1 MTMNEGE
8 TMLKKLFAI
17 LGLGCIITVLLVGCG
32 GGSST
37 GPNPVHMS
45 GTNFAQNSIT
55 IKKGESITLINDD
68 LFGSHIIANGTWEN
82 GTAQPAREAGAPE
95 DKDAKIGGERT
106 VSIRPPS
113 SPRTLKIYCTGRTRL
128 NPTPLVQWS
137 RDI

>member
-8 TMLKKLFAI
+8 TMLKKLLAI

-45 GTNFAQNSIT
+45 GTTFAQNSIT
-55 IKKGESITLINDD
+55 IKKGESITLVNDD
-68 LFGSHIIANGTWEN
+68 LFGSHTIANGTWEN

-95 DKDAKIGGERT
+95 INDVKVGGNSSASIGPFTSAGT
-106 VSIRPPS
+106 FK
-113 SPRTLKIYCTGRTRL
+113 LYCTVHTGMNLTVI
-128 NPTPLVQWS
+128 VQ
-137 RDI
+137 

>member
-1 MTMNEGE
+1 
-8 TMLKKLFAI
+8 MLKKLFAI

-95 DKDAKIGGERT
+95 INDVKIGGNSS
-106 VSIRPPS
+106 VSIGPFTS
-113 SPRTLKIYCTGRTRL
+113 AGTFKLYCTVHTGMNLT
-128 NPTPLVQWS
+128 V
-137 RDI
+137 IVE